1 MEQFG
6 QSGAHPLVTVAM
18 EGKLMVVA
26 CEPGWDEQ
34 DWDQALAPFFW
45 TEAYLIAMDD
55 GDDCEIYVFE
65 MQQEAAA

>member
-6 QSGAHPLVTVAM
+6 QSGAHPRVTVAM

-34 DWDQALAPFFW
+34 EWDQALAPFVW
-45 TEAYLIAMDD
+45 IEAYLVGMEDE
-55 GDDCEIYVFE
+55 GGCEIYVFE
-65 MQQEAAA
+65 AREAAA